1 MPIIGISGA
10 CPETAGLDTHL
21 MNITIDPKSGFCF
34 GVNHTIVQADLHLEK
49 DGPLYC
55 LGDIVHNKEEMKRL
69 SENGLIVVDHDE
81 FSKLGNE
88 RVLLRAHGEPPSTY
102 KLAEKNKIELLDTTC
117 PVVVRLQQK
126 VKKAYQE
133 MKAVGGNVVIFGKKS
148 HPEVIGLVGNTDNT
162 AIVIETIEDVYQLN
176 LSKPIRLFAQTT
188 RSQDS
193 YRELI
198 NLISASYTKDQ
209 DKFKYQN
216 SICGQVSSRVPHL
229 KEFCKEYDVII
240 FVSGKNSSNGQSL
253 YNVCHTVNKN
263 SYKVASVS
271 ELKRDW
277 FENAE
282 EVGISGAT
290 STPGWLMEQIA
301 EKIKSF

>member
-1 MPIIGISGA
+1 MHIISISGA
-10 CPETAGLDTHL
+10 YPETSGLDTYL
-21 MNITIDPKSGFCF
+21 MKITIDPKSGFCF
-34 GVNHTIVQADLHLEK
+34 GVNHTILQAGLHLEK

-55 LGDIVHNKEEMKRL
+55 LGDIVHNKEEMNRL
-69 SENGLIVVDHDE
+69 NQNGLIVIDHDE
-81 FSKLGNE
+81 FNKLGNE

-102 KLAEKNKIELLDTTC
+102 MQAKKNKIELLDTTC
-117 PVVVRLQQK
+117 PVVIRLQQK
-126 VKKAYQE
+126 VKKAYLE
-133 MKAVGGNVVIFGKKS
+133 MKVIGGKVVIFGKES

-162 AIVIETIEDVYQLN
+162 AIVIETTEDINQLN
-176 LSKPIRLFAQTT
+176 FSKPIRLFAQTT

-198 NLISASYTKDQ
+198 NLISARYTKDQ
-209 DKFKYQN
+209 DKFQYQN
-216 SICGQVSSRVPHL
+216 SICRQVSNRVPHL

-240 FVSGKNSSNGQSL
+240 FVSGKKSSNGQSL
-253 YNVCHTVNKN
+253 FNVCHAVNTN

-282 EVGISGAT
+282 QVGISGAT
-290 STPGWLMEQIA
+290 STPSWLMEQIA
-301 EKIKSF
+301 EKIKNF